1 MKNKNIELNYN
12 NFDSHKFI
20 RMFKC
25 ICESS
30 IFVGRFKI
38 TQKDKKLI
46 ENYRTIN
53 QYLKSLVRNPIIFEN
68 DIIYAVLTEIESFIS
83 LWNNFKNII
92 QNVSSIDGLIE
103 RQTKFI
109 EYQQIVINHL
119 KEINDNPTKVPFYL
133 QNENN

>member
-1 MKNKNIELNYN
+1 
-12 NFDSHKFI
+12 
-20 RMFKC
+20 MFKC